1 MNATLVKIL
10 ATGFGSGYAPFAP
23 GTVGTLV
30 GIPFFLLFS
39 PFGGSMYLLTILAL
53 TFLAC
58 YVAGEAEKVFGRKD
72 ASCIVIDEIVGY
84 LWTMFL
90 VSPTLPHIA
99 LGVVLAMI
107 VLGVLGVDI
116 GQVHVARILE
126 KIDFNQALLHG
137 MLSFLLFAGAMHIK
151 LEDLSSQKWVVSVL
165 ATVGGGASTFIV
177 GGLTWITLD
186 LLGLPVS
193 FVFCLLF
200 GALISPTDP
209 VAVIGIIKTAGVPK
223 SLETKI
229 AGESLFN
236 DGVGVVVFMMIL
248 QLALGSGDVTA
259 SEVVLS
265 FVKEAVGGAI
275 LGLVLGFV
283 AYWMLKRVDHYQV
296 AVIITLALVMGGN
309 ALADSIHTSGPIA
322 MVTAG
327 LLIGN
332 HGRAFAM
339 SEMTRQRLDDFW
351 ELMDEILNAL
361 LFMLIGLEVLVMP
374 FTTALLVAGLLA
386 IAITLFARW
395 ASVGGAVLI
404 MRPFRYFSRGAVSIL
419 TWGGLRGGIS
429 VALALSL
436 PPVPERATIVTITY
450 MIVVFSIIA
459 QGMTLGR
466 LVARTFPAGQRESS

>member
-1 MNATLVKIL
+1 
-10 ATGFGSGYAPFAP
+10 
-23 GTVGTLV
+23 
-30 GIPFFLLFS
+30 
-39 PFGGSMYLLTILAL
+39 
-53 TFLAC
+53 
-58 YVAGEAEKVFGRKD
+58 
-72 ASCIVIDEIVGY
+72 
-84 LWTMFL
+84 
-90 VSPTLPHIA
+90 
-99 LGVVLAMI
+99 
-107 VLGVLGVDI
+107 
-116 GQVHVARILE
+116 
-126 KIDFNQALLHG
+126 
-137 MLSFLLFAGAMHIK
+137 
-151 LEDLSSQKWVVSVL
+151 
-165 ATVGGGASTFIV
+165 V
-177 GGLTWITLD
+177 GGLTWRTLD
-186 LLGLPVS
+186 LLGLTVS

-236 DGVGVVVFMMIL
+236 DGIGVVVFMMIL
-248 QLALGSGDVTA
+248 QLALGSGDVTV
-259 SEVVLS
+259 SKVVLS

-275 LGLVLGFV
+275 LGLVLGFL
-283 AYWMLKRVDHYQV
+283 AYQMLKRVDHYQV
-296 AVIITLALVMGGN
+296 EVIITLALVMGGF

-404 MRPFRYFSRGAVSIL
+404 MRPFRSFSRGAVSIL

-466 LVARTFPAGQRESS
+466 LVARTFPHAQRASSGGGQGGGLSIPRDRAMLS